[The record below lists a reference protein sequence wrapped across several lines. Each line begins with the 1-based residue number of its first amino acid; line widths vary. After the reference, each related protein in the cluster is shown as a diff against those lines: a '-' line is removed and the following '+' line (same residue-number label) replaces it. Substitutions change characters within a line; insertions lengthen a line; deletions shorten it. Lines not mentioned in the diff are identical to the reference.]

1 MSLRSTV
8 PVLGKN
14 LAAKISAFVILL
26 SVKGS
31 SVDLLRFSRWD

>member
-1 MSLRSTV
+1 MSLRSAI

-14 LAAKISAFVILL
+14 LAARISAFVILL

-31 SVDLLRFSRWD
+31 LVDLLRSGR